1 MHETLFTYPAILA
14 RYRAEPLLAERE
26 RFLRHCAEQ
35 GYTRSGLQKIA
46 WSLRIIAKSS
56 IVRQRRVR
64 RVDLARLVSAHRP
77 STRALLVDFATRWFS
92 LMGQPELE
100 VPPESPFAAQIN
112 AFEHFV
118 RHEHGLSELTIVMRR
133 YQLSRFLRMLQR
145 ANQLRSLSD
154 ITPRHIDRYLI
165 EASQR
170 GWSRRTLSTAAS
182 TLRSFFHY
190 AAVQHWCQSGLA
202 AAIDSPR
209 LYAQEGVPRG
219 PEWAQVQALIASI
232 RGHDP
237 VSIRDRAVVMLL
249 ALYGLRRSEVAGLRL
264 EDLDWQN
271 ELIRITRSKQRR
283 IQQYPLMAPVGDA
296 LVRYLQHARPRCDCR
311 RVFLAIKPP
320 IRALSE
326 DSISAIV
333 RRRLRAIGVNGIPC
347 GSHSLRHAF
356 ARHLLAKGFSF
367 KQIGDQ
373 LGHRRAA
380 TTSIYAKVD
389 LKGLRQVAELSLGRL
404 A

>member
-1 MHETLFTYPAILA
+1 MHETIITYPAILA
-14 RYRAEPLLAERE
+14 RYRAAPLFAERE
-26 RFLRHCAEQ
+26 RFLRRCAEQ
-35 GYTRSGLQKIA
+35 GYTRGGLQKIA
-46 WSLRIIAKSS
+46 WSLRTIAKSS
-56 IVRQRRVR
+56 VVHQRRVR
-64 RVDLARLVSAHRP
+64 RADLARVFSVHRP
-77 STRALLVDFATRWFS
+77 TARALLIDFATRWFS
-92 LMGQPELE
+92 FMGQPELE
-100 VPPESPFAAQIN
+100 VPPENPFAAQIN
-112 AFEHFV
+112 AFENFV
-118 RHEHGLSELTIVMRR
+118 RHEQGLSEQTILMRR
-133 YQLSRFLRMLQR
+133 YQLCRFFSVLQR
-145 ANQLRSLSD
+145 VNRLRSLRD
-154 ITPRHIDRYLI
+154 ITPRHIDRYLV
-165 EASQR
+165 EESEN
-170 GWSRRTLSTAAS
+170 GWSRRTLSTLAS

-190 AAVQHWCQSGLA
+190 AEAQHWCQSGLA

-219 PEWAQVQALIASI
+219 PEWTQVQALIASI
-232 RGHDP
+232 RGDDP
-237 VSIRDRAVVMLL
+237 LSIRDRAVVMLL

-283 IQQYPLMAPVGDA
+283 IQQYPLIAPVADA
-296 LVRYLQHARPRCDCR
+296 LVRYLQHVRPPCDCR
-311 RVFLAIKPP
+311 EVFLAIKPP
-320 IRALSE
+320 IRALSQ

-333 RRRLRAIGVNGIPC
+333 RRRLRAIGVKGIPC

-404 A
+404 V